1 VQNNEEHMQFGYFL
15 KPNAIMDN
23 DRAKRHH
30 ELQVDDLKARGNHLL
45 GEHASETVAERT
57 ALFCAAFTSMEQSRR
72 ARFDLSTRFV
82 FLIFQIVGAAAAIKL
97 IDRDTDLVAIA
108 LVAAIVASVFW
119 SFLARAAR
127 ANFEMKMQAVREL
140 ERFVPLKPVTA
151 EAAWLK
157 LEDYQ
162 WTLHDVGSECW
173 PLPAAY
179 RKKEDDAWVP
189 VNLRRHGR
197 KGGLTR
203 DILRAWCQSGPTD
216 EQAACDLVDKIVRTL
231 KNRDHRYDSVEIW
244 MPWLM
249 ALAACLLLLFIV
261 QT

>member
-1 VQNNEEHMQFGYFL
+1 
-15 KPNAIMDN
+15 MD
-23 DRAKRHH
+23 DARAKRHH
-30 ELQVDDLKARGNHLL
+30 ELQINDFQKRDNHFL
-45 GEHASETVAERT
+45 GEHTSETVAERT
-57 ALFCAAFTSMEQSRR
+57 ALLCAAFTSMEQSRR

-140 ERFVPLKPVTA
+140 EKFAPLKPTTA

-157 LEDYQ
+157 LEDHQ
-162 WTLHDVGSECW
+162 WTLHDVGSERW

-179 RKKEDDAWVP
+179 RRNENDAWVP
-189 VNLRRHGR
+189 INLRRYG
-197 KGGLTR
+197 KASGSTR
-203 DILRAWCQSGPTD
+203 DILRTWCQSGPME
-216 EQAACDLVDKIVRTL
+216 EQAACDLVDKIARTL
-231 KNRDHRYDSVEIW
+231 KDRDHRYDSVEIW

-249 ALAACLLLLFIV
+249 ALAACVLLLFIV
-261 QT
+261 RT